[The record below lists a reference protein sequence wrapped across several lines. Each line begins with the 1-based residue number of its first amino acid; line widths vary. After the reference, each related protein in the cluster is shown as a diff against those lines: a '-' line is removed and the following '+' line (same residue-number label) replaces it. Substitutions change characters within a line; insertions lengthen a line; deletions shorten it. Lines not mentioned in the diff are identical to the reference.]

1 MTSIPSSPIDALRS
15 LLPMPGRDGGPG
27 NLPGPGDA
35 PGEGME
41 LEDGRPPRPPG
52 PHWQTGDARDARPDA
67 PPMRG
72 EGAPPLSQADA
83 ARLAD
88 TLSTVMRHDPSHPLF
103 RELQQ
108 LPPEALRQLVQF
120 VTQHAAVGRE
130 LAGQVSEPLAQAM
143 ARAAPEARDAR
154 QPPPSDARG
163 FAEATRAQAQA
174 LAQAP
179 GQQMAADRAPMAGGR
194 DTASL
199 SPGRSG
205 EEIRATAMAGAFEA
219 RTLSESRPVAT
230 LPLAALLARADG
242 TLSIVPSS
250 GAQDAAPASGHPAG
264 HASVLQ
270 ELAAQQALQAR
281 APGDATPPGRADGAS
296 AAVEP
301 GSPGGLL
308 GLSGAAGVTLAA
320 VGNPAG
326 TTHANAPQTA
336 LRARKPEETR
346 QQERPDRA
354 AGAAEEEADGEHP
367 RDGRRG
373 SDESGGGQGRGRATD
388 ADDGRAPTPPRD
400 AAAAAAGHTAAAG
413 LMLPRHD
420 DDEDADDG
428 RPAGHVGDG
437 DADGTEDIEARHSRR
452 QQWLY
457 WSLIVVTYGCLASA
471 LATVAPDLFKLP
483 IDPAHATTWRNALT
497 ITGLAT
503 GLWAWLLAR
512 RMR

>member
-15 LLPMPGRDGGPG
+15 LLPMLGRDGGLG

-35 PGEGME
+35 LGEGAE

-67 PPMRG
+67 PHLHMRG
-72 EGAPPLSQADA
+72 EGAPPLSHADA

-88 TLSTVMRHDPSHPLF
+88 TLSTAMRHNPSHPLF

-120 VTQHAAVGRE
+120 VTQHASVGRE
-130 LAGQVSEPLAQAM
+130 LASQVSEPLAHAM

-174 LAQAP
+174 L
-179 GQQMAADRAPMAGGR
+179 GQQVASDRAPMAGGR
-194 DTASL
+194 EALPL
-199 SPGRSG
+199 SPGRTG
-205 EEIRATAMAGAFEA
+205 EDIRAVAMAGAFEA
-219 RTLSESRPVAT
+219 RTLSESRPAST

-242 TLSIVPSS
+242 VLSAVPST
-250 GAQDAAPASGHPAG
+250 GAQDATPASRAPGGHV
-264 HASVLQ
+264 SVLQ

-281 APGDATPPGRADGAS
+281 TPGEAMQPGRADGAN
-296 AAVEP
+296 AAAEP
-301 GSPGGLL
+301 GSPGLL
-308 GLSGAAGVTLAA
+308 GLAGAAGVTLAA

-346 QQERPDRA
+346 QQDRPERA
-354 AGAAEEEADGEHP
+354 AGAAEEEAEGEHP
-367 RDGRRG
+367 HDGRRG
-373 SDESGGGQGRGRATD
+373 SDESGKGQGRGQGTD
-388 ADDGRAPTPPRD
+388 ADDGRARAPGRE
-400 AAAAAAGHTAAAG
+400 AAAVAAGHTAAAG
-413 LMLPRHD
+413 LMLPRYD
-420 DDEDADDG
+420 SDEDADDG
-428 RPAGHVGDG
+428 SPAGHVGEG
-437 DADGTEDIEARHSRR
+437 DADETEDIEARRSRR

-483 IDPAHATTWRNALT
+483 IPAENATTWRNALT